1 MPRKLFSLIAL
12 TCASLALVGCES
24 QRYKPA
30 AWKSKDNST
39 LADRA
44 APTGENSK
52 KNLQRPQSPTD
63 WMELSG
69 TGGEAV
75 AARRYNGTMPYRNGT
90 MPYRNGTLPYR
101 NGTMPYRNGT
111 LPYRGGTSLP
121 YRGGNISL
129 PDRQYRWDANNS
141 GSTMPMRKTTGTLPR
156 R

>member
-1 MPRKLFSLIAL
+1 MSCKLFSLIAL
-12 TCASLALVGCES
+12 TCVSLALVGCES

-30 AWKSKDNST
+30 DWKSKDNST

-44 APTGENSK
+44 AAAPASK
-52 KNLQRPQSPTD
+52 KSKKDLQRPQSPTN

-75 AARRYNGTMPYRNGT
+75 GARRF
-90 MPYRNGTLPYR
+90 NGTLPYR
-101 NGTMPYRNGT
+101 GGTLPYRGGT

-121 YRGGNISL
+121 YRGGTSLPYRGGNTSL
-129 PDRQYRWDANNS
+129 PDREYRWDAYDS
-141 GSTMPMRKTTGTLPR
+141 GSTMPMRTTTGTLPR